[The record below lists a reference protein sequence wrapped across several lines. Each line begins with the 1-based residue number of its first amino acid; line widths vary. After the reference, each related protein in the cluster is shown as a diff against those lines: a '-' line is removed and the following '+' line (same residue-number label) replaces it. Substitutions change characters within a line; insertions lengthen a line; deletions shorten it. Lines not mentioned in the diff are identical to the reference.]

1 MEDLKTKIGTE
12 LLELRRQKGLSGV
25 KLAAMCG
32 IDASNLSKIE
42 RGKYNASVD
51 LLEKILTPL
60 DATIRIEKIEGL

>member
-1 MEDLKTKIGTE
+1 MSKFSI
-12 LLELRRQKGLSGV
+12 SGV